1 MFVVIYSYRTK
12 KQKYNQTVKRQ
23 GKEWMDGSMKKF
35 KGFLSLLKLC
45 ATVFAVASV
54 LMLCSC
60 GKISG
65 AENAAGEDA
74 EKVKVEYLGSRIDEL
89 EKELLNE
96 KSNSYV
102 SDAEHRERI
111 RALESEIADLKRAGG
126 KKDTADTGDKSITNN
141 TENQPTETSRDTGT
155 QGTIVTPEEEFTY
168 TVSDG
173 KAIITGYSGRS
184 VSIEIPAKLDG
195 YPVCAI
201 GDNAFSRGRY
211 ESIKIPASVTYIGW
225 FAFSE
230 NVRLKS
236 VTIPASVVKAE
247 YGIFDG
253 CNRSLKVFCA
263 KGSYMYSYAS
273 SYGLSVYASDAE
285 RS

>member
-1 MFVVIYSYRTK
+1 MQSNSK
-12 KQKYNQTVKRQ
+12 KTRK
-23 GKEWMDGSMKKF
+23 GMEGIMKKF
-35 KGFLSLLKLC
+35 KVFLSLPGISALVL
-45 ATVFAVASV
+45 AVASV
-54 LMLCSC
+54 LLLCSC
-60 GKISG
+60 GKVSG

-74 EKVKVEYLGSRIDEL
+74 EKIKIEYLNSRIDEL

-126 KKDTADTGDKSITNN
+126 KKDTADTGDKSTTNN
-141 TENQPTETSRDTGT
+141 TETQPTDTSKDTGT
-155 QGTIVTPEEEFTY
+155 QGTIVTPEAEFTY

-173 KAIITGYSGRS
+173 KAIITGYSGKS
-184 VSIEIPAKLDG
+184 VNIEIPAELDG

-230 NVRLKS
+230 NIRLKS
-236 VTIPASVVKAE
+236 ITIPASVIKAE

-273 SYGLSVYASDAE
+273 SYGLSVYSPDAE

>member
-1 MFVVIYSYRTK
+1 MEGI
-12 KQKYNQTVKRQ
+12 
-23 GKEWMDGSMKKF
+23 MKKF
-35 KGFLSLLKLC
+35 KRILSLPRIC
-45 ATVFAVASV
+45 ATIFAIASV
-54 LMLCSC
+54 LLLCSC
-60 GKISG
+60 GKASG
-65 AENAAGEDA
+65 MENAAGEDA
-74 EKVKVEYLGSRIDEL
+74 EKIKIEYLNSRIDEL

-111 RALESEIADLKRAGG
+111 RVLEREIADLKRAGG
-126 KKDTADTGDKSITNN
+126 KKDTADPGDKSTTGN
-141 TENQPTETSRDTGT
+141 TEAQPTDASRDTGT
-155 QGTIVTPEEEFTY
+155 QGTAVTPKEEFTY

-173 KAIITGYSGRS
+173 KAIITGYSGSS
-184 VSIEIPAKLDG
+184 VNIEIPEALDG

-211 ESIKIPASVTYIGW
+211 ESIKIPAGVTYIGW

-230 NVRLKS
+230 NVKLKS
-236 VTIPASVVKAE
+236 ITIPSSVVKAE

-253 CNRSLKVFCA
+253 CSRSLKVLCT

-273 SYGLSVYASDAE
+273 SYGLSVYAPNAE
-285 RS
+285 RP